1 MAKAFV
7 IAAGII
13 KVMGSQHLKY
23 SQQLED
29 LEYTSG
35 YGLYTFIKG
44 ESEHVPFF
52 LLFTLVRVFQSI
64 AGLFNLFIFN

>member
-7 IAAGII
+7 IAPVII

-23 SQQLED
+23 SQPLED

-35 YGLYTFIKG
+35 YGVYTFIKG

-52 LLFTLVRVFQSI
+52 FSLYISESFPVNCRAF
-64 AGLFNLFIFN
+64 

>member
-29 LEYTSG
+29 LVYASG
-35 YGLYTFIKG
+35 YGVYTFIKG
-44 ESEHVPFF
+44 ESERVPFF
-52 LLFTLVRVFQSI
+52 FLLLSNFVYISESFPVNCRAF
-64 AGLFNLFIFN
+64 

>member
-35 YGLYTFIKG
+35 YGVDTFIKG

-52 LLFTLVRVFQSI
+52 
-64 AGLFNLFIFN
+64 